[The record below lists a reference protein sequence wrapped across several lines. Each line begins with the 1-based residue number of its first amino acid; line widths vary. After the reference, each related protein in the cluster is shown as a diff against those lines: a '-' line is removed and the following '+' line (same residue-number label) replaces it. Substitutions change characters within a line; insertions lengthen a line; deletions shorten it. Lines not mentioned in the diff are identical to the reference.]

1 METKTD
7 RLFIIIPAYNERENI
22 RQVLDDWYP
31 VIQAHSGNGESRLV
45 VIDDGSKDDTYIIM
59 QEYAKEHPLFSPITK
74 TNSGHG
80 ATVLYGYHYALDHGA
95 DFVFQT
101 DSDGQTLPSEFE
113 QFWDQREA
121 WDMVIG
127 WRNNRQDGGSRIFV
141 TRILRLVIRICFGV
155 SVKDANTP
163 FRLIKADTLRRYID
177 LIPNDF
183 NLSNVIL
190 SVIYAKK
197 GCRVKYLPITFR
209 PRQGGI
215 NSINM
220 KKIFKIGRQALK
232 DFRRINRVLNRKFKL
247 IFKKDCNVTFTILFS
262 FASRYCLKPCL
273 ITKNFVIYSYIDYS
287 YCMSV

>member
-31 VIQAHSGNGESRLV
+31 VIQAHSGSGESRLV
-45 VIDDGSKDDTYIIM
+45 VIDDGSKDDTYMIM
-59 QEYAKEHPLFSPITK
+59 QEYAKGHPLFSPITK

-163 FRLIKADTLRRYID
+163 FRLMKSETLRKYID
-177 LIPNDF
+177 LIPKDF
-183 NLSNVIL
+183 NLSNVVL
-190 SVIYAKK
+190 SVIYAKR

-220 KKIFKIGRQALK
+220 KKIFKIGRQALR
-232 DFRRINRVLNRKFKL
+232 DFRQINRVLNRE
-247 IFKKDCNVTFTILFS
+247 V
-262 FASRYCLKPCL
+262 
-273 ITKNFVIYSYIDYS
+273 
-287 YCMSV
+287 